1 MKNKK
6 YFVSIEERIKIL
18 KSRNLLF
25 DDLKLF
31 KWYLTKYNY
40 QSFVNGYNDFF
51 LINKNREVNRY
62 KKDAISSDII
72 KLFNFDRH
80 ISSLILGD
88 IQNVERLLQNAIVNT
103 IYEIYKKLVNYQNV
117 NNQDLDFLHKGTIL
131 KLSDKTWY
139 TIFERDKKL
148 KLLKN
153 KIILKLKNI
162 KDKKLIEKYNE
173 NYCEIPIWSFILLLD
188 FGTVIDIANSFS
200 IRCFDIAMSFLNFG
214 LKNKIH
220 INTYEFDAIFKN
232 FKSVRNLICH
242 SNVLY
247 NYCNDKSLR
256 RINDFFERNKL
267 DKVNSV
273 RLFDVIILCN
283 LFAQISGKKYSS
295 YTYIENRIKRV
306 IKQFKSKNIIGE
318 IVDYMHTKK
327 YFKKL

>member
-51 LINKNREVNRY
+51 LINKNREVNHY
-62 KKDAISSDII
+62 KKDTISSDII

-131 KLSDKTWY
+131 KLSDKT
-139 TIFERDKKL
+139 
-148 KLLKN
+148 
-153 KIILKLKNI
+153 
-162 KDKKLIEKYNE
+162 
-173 NYCEIPIWSFILLLD
+173 
-188 FGTVIDIANSFS
+188 
-200 IRCFDIAMSFLNFG
+200 
-214 LKNKIH
+214 
-220 INTYEFDAIFKN
+220 
-232 FKSVRNLICH
+232 
-242 SNVLY
+242 
-247 NYCNDKSLR
+247 
-256 RINDFFERNKL
+256 
-267 DKVNSV
+267 
-273 RLFDVIILCN
+273 
-283 LFAQISGKKYSS
+283 
-295 YTYIENRIKRV
+295 
-306 IKQFKSKNIIGE
+306 
-318 IVDYMHTKK
+318 
-327 YFKKL
+327 

>member
-6 YFVSIEERIKIL
+6 YFVSIEECIKIL

-131 KLSDKTWY
+131 KLSDKT
-139 TIFERDKKL
+139 
-148 KLLKN
+148 
-153 KIILKLKNI
+153 
-162 KDKKLIEKYNE
+162 
-173 NYCEIPIWSFILLLD
+173 
-188 FGTVIDIANSFS
+188 
-200 IRCFDIAMSFLNFG
+200 
-214 LKNKIH
+214 
-220 INTYEFDAIFKN
+220 
-232 FKSVRNLICH
+232 
-242 SNVLY
+242 
-247 NYCNDKSLR
+247 
-256 RINDFFERNKL
+256 
-267 DKVNSV
+267 
-273 RLFDVIILCN
+273 
-283 LFAQISGKKYSS
+283 
-295 YTYIENRIKRV
+295 
-306 IKQFKSKNIIGE
+306 
-318 IVDYMHTKK
+318 
-327 YFKKL
+327 